1 MRENYSPP
9 FFKSMHNSN
18 NTFHPLPF
26 LHLRATVDKM
36 HGLHTRPDISNR
48 IGDGR
53 VIDSTRVW
61 VRCDFY
67 KIRTAREIKISKDFF
82 LTDPTAD
89 REIKETKFFIFLPPL
104 GKKEARLFQDFIFSF
119 FRS

>member
-1 MRENYSPP
+1 
-9 FFKSMHNSN
+9 MHNNN

-61 VRCDFY
+61 LP
-67 KIRTAREIKISKDFF
+67 AIS
-82 LTDPTAD
+82 
-89 REIKETKFFIFLPPL
+89 TKFEQRE
-104 GKKEARLFQDFIFSF
+104 K
-119 FRS
+119 